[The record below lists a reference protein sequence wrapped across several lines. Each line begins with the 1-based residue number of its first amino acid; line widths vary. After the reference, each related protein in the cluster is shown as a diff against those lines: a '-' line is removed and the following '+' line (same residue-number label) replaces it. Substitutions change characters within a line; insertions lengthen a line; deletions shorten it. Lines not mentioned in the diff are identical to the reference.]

1 MGKARE
7 VTLMDSDGAKVSFA
21 SQTLAAEYMYKEG
34 LTTSVATSSIS
45 DMMTGKKRSFHGYTV
60 YNLSEDTP
68 TKRCT
73 KCGLEKSLEE
83 FCKKKKSK
91 DGLSWHCSDC
101 RREDNYKNK
110 EGVRNSILYK
120 KYGISSEEYDL
131 ILLEQDYRCAIC
143 GKEIAT
149 NGRRLSVDH
158 SHETGNVRGLLCDD
172 CNKGIGM
179 LGDSVYMLRKA
190 VKYLLE
196 YGDTSMTKYDFEYD
210 EDVYNSSDD
219 F

>member
-7 VTLMDSDGAKVSFA
+7 VTLMDSGGAKLSFA
-21 SQTLAAEYMYKEG
+21 SQTLAAEYMYREG
-34 LTTSVATSSIS
+34 ITTNISTSSIS

-131 ILLEQDYRCAIC
+131 ILLEQDCRCAIC
-143 GKEIAT
+143 GKKASD
-149 NGRRLSVDH
+149 NKQRLAIDY
-158 SHETGNVRGLLCDD
+158 SHETGNIRGLLCSH
-172 CNKGIGM
+172 CIKGIGL
-179 LGDSVYMLRKA
+179 LGDSVYALRKA
-190 VKYLLE
+190 IKYLLE
-196 YGDTSMTKYDFEYD
+196 CGDTSMTKYDFECD